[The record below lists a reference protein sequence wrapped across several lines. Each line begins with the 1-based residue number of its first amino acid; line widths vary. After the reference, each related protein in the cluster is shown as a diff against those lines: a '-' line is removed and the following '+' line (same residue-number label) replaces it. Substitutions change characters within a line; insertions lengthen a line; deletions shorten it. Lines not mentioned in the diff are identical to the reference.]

1 MAKSVV
7 VSGGERPGAQQNGL
21 VNQVTGFF
29 TRSRDF
35 LKDVRGEMSKVVT
48 PSRAEVQATTTVV
61 IVAVFSFAAFFYVV
75 DGILGYALQ
84 RLLHMLGGTQ

>member
-61 IVAVFSFAAFFYVV
+61 IVAVFFFAAFFYVV

-84 RLLHMLGGTQ
+84 HLLHMLGGAQ